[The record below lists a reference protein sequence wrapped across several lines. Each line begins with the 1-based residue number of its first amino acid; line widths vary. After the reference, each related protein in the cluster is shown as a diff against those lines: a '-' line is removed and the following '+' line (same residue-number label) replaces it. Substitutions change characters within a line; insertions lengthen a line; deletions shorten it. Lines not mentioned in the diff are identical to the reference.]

1 MFAGL
6 SIYLTQTPMQ
16 YSHRHVSDAGF
27 SFPIPDRFVTTTFCE
42 RPSWQS
48 EGMMLYST
56 GQWIHKN
63 STEARSALVTTDW
76 HGCGIEQITCT
87 EQGTSLVVSNG
98 DISLYPDTE
107 WHQVSCFGDVDTLE
121 RVIKRGAL
129 LLRVGCAY
137 DTVETQQLCEQW
149 LTTVRLGE
157 TRIEK
162 EQFAQWKDNDQRG
175 DRTLEYAEQLIRV
188 GRLVEADELLTEMES
203 RFDGYKWRGTEK
215 RLSLHLDYSGVWTQE
230 RQWLSTIAQSIPV
243 DEIDVLRLVV
253 LLSLDWR
260 LTRWRLLMPD
270 EIGDLVDR
278 CDGHV

>member
-1 MFAGL
+1 M
-6 SIYLTQTPMQ
+6 
-16 YSHRHVSDAGF
+16 
-27 SFPIPDRFVTTTFCE
+27 
-42 RPSWQS
+42 
-48 EGMMLYST
+48 
-56 GQWIHKN
+56 
-63 STEARSALVTTDW
+63 
-76 HGCGIEQITCT
+76 
-87 EQGTSLVVSNG
+87 
-98 DISLYPDTE
+98 
-107 WHQVSCFGDVDTLE
+107 
-121 RVIKRGAL
+121 
-129 LLRVGCAY
+129 
-137 DTVETQQLCEQW
+137 CEQW

-253 LLSLDWR
+253 LLSLDRGWCDLSER
-260 LTRWRLLMPD
+260 AWTRWRLLMPTGLD
-270 EIGDLVDR
+270 EIGDLVDHKDLNER
-278 CDGHV
+278 MLGWCDHQREHGPDGDYYQTGLDEIVI